1 MLEDLN
7 SAKNKLITSISSIE
21 LANYVA
27 FQCNNFFP
35 DNKKI
40 ITHHLIDYVKNVL
53 DKIEFCFQHV
63 KLEYYNKNNHPFFNF
78 LNGDH
83 YCIFLSYLTR
93 YIYVK
98 SENINLASKI
108 FLLNK
113 SLHGIDS
120 FYGIS
125 LPDIFIVCHPI
136 GTVLGN
142 AQYNDKMIFY
152 QNVTV
157 GSTSKG
163 IFPKFSTETILYSN
177 SSVIGD
183 CRIGK
188 NVIIGA
194 NSSVINLDVQD
205 DSVVLGNYPN
215 NRIIKSKKQINQ
227 IFR

>member
-1 MLEDLN
+1 MLGELN
-7 SAKNKLITSISSIE
+7 KEKTKLITSINIE
-21 LANYVA
+21 DITNYVA
-27 FQCNNFFP
+27 LQCNYHFP
-35 DNKKI
+35 DEKSVVPSE
-40 ITHHLIDYVKNVL
+40 LIDSVKNVL

-63 KLEYYNKNNHPFFNF
+63 NLDYYNKNNHPFFNH

-83 YCIFLSYLTR
+83 YCVFLSYLTR
-93 YIYVK
+93 YIYIK

-120 FYGIS
+120 FYGIN
-125 LPDIFIVCHPI
+125 LPDIFIVCHPL

-142 AQYNDKMIFY
+142 AQYKDRMIFY

-163 IFPKFSTETILYSN
+163 IYPKFSSQTILYSN

-205 DSVVLGNYPN
+205 NSVVLGSYPN
-215 NRIIKSKKQINQ
+215 NRFIKSKDQIYK
-227 IFR
+227 IFK